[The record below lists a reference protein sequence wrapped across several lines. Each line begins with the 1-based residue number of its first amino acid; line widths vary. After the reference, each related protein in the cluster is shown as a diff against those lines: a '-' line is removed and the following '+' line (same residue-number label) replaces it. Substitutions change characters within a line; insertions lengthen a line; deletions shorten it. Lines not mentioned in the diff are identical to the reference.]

1 MKRTYQ
7 GGLAG
12 FWTPRRL
19 RVYPMAVLIGLA
31 LGFSIFVLTTQGL
44 TSVLGGRMGGDFP
57 AFYAAGRLAASPHPE
72 RLYDPSAQQ
81 DAQRDLISGTPN
93 GWIPFAYPPYV
104 ATLYRPLAALPFR
117 AAYVLHTL
125 LMAAFCLAAVR
136 LLLRNTETTNRWL
149 FYAAIAMTFY
159 PMLRAILG
167 GQNTALSFFCS
178 AATIAA
184 LRRQRPFEAGVWLG
198 VWLFKPQLALM
209 VTLLL
214 VVAGHRRVL
223 GGLAVAA
230 CALYAAGAMIG
241 GPGWPVWW
249 YHEGVRPFIAVDFL
263 VNSVNA
269 ISLRETAL
277 RLDVAYLAIP
287 LVLLAV
293 LLATSA
299 IRYFRLKP
307 DAVVGGATATAV
319 LVSPHALYYDGGLA
333 LVGLIGADARR
344 PHPSWILI
352 PWLLSCAQLANAL
365 TPVSMTTLILIGAA
379 ISAFV
384 PSRESRSTAV
394 ASLVPEVRPTSA

>member
-1 MKRTYQ
+1 MTRMHHGDPGK
-7 GGLAG
+7 
-12 FWTPRRL
+12 FWTPRRQTL
-19 RVYPMAVLIGLA
+19 YPAAILVGLA
-31 LGFSIFVLTTQGL
+31 LGFSIFML
-44 TSVLGGRMGGDFP
+44 TSRGVTTLLGGRMGGDFP
-57 AFYAAGRLAASPHPE
+57 AFYAAGRIAASDHPE
-72 RLYDPSAQQ
+72 RLYDPATQRE
-81 DAQRDLISGTPN
+81 AQRDLIPGEP
-93 GWIPFAYPPYV
+93 GAWIPFAYPPYV

-117 AAYVLHTL
+117 AAYLLHTL
-125 LMAAFCLAAVR
+125 IMAAFCVAAVR
-136 LLLRNTETTNRWL
+136 LLLTNTESTNRWL

-167 GQNTALSFFCS
+167 GQNTAFSFFCS

-184 LRRQRPFEAGVWLG
+184 LRRQRPLEAGVWLG
-198 VWLFKPQLALM
+198 AWLFKPQLALM
-209 VTLLL
+209 VTLML

-223 GGLAVAA
+223 AGLAVAT
-230 CALYAAGAMIG
+230 CALYAAGAMLG

-249 YHEGVRPFIAVDFL
+249 YHEGVQPFIAMDFL
-263 VNSVNA
+263 ANSVNA

-277 RLDVAYLAIP
+277 RLDAPYLAIP

-293 LLATSA
+293 LLAAAA

-365 TPVSMTTLILIGAA
+365 TPISVTTLILIGAA

-384 PSRESRSTAV
+384 PRRESRSPAV
-394 ASLVPEVRPTSA
+394 VALAPGNGLAQG